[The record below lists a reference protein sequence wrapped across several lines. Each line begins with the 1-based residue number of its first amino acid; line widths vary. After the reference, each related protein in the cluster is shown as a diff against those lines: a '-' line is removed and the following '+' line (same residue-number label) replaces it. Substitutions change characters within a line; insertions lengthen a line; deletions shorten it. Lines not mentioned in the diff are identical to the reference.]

1 MMKTSLRA
9 AFAVAATMTACVVV
23 AQSTDVYKWTDASG
37 TVHYTDQPPPGRDAT
52 RMTVKGGTEAPVPG
66 PPSAAAAAADA
77 SKLSAAEA
85 ATKVRN
91 CESARANLATLSSG
105 ALLVDSTDPNE
116 SRRLRPDEVDAAK
129 RSAEKDVGTYCG
141 TGVK

>member
-52 RMTVKGGTEAPVPG
+52 RMTVKGVRKHRCPVRRR
-66 PPSAAAAAADA
+66 PP
-77 SKLSAAEA
+77 
-85 ATKVRN
+85 
-91 CESARANLATLSSG
+91 
-105 ALLVDSTDPNE
+105 
-116 SRRLRPDEVDAAK
+116 RPQPTH
-129 RSAEKDVGTYCG
+129 RS
-141 TGVK
+141 